1 MKIVFIGAASV
12 AVAGVLGPA
21 VSRPS
26 AAVPHLRPDFSA
38 VICHALPPKLSHA
51 WARGIQVVPPGA
63 VRLIADKAFS
73 NEDNADMMFKLGL
86 LEGHLL
92 VGRELIQAD
101 QLGLALP
108 HFGHPVREL
117 YDDISDSLK
126 EREITG
132 FDSELIALEALAAG
146 MPTAPAMAA
155 QFDKVMRILA
165 AVHATVPA
173 GLRDDE
179 RFMSGVLADVAET
192 AASDFNESI
201 QAGHITK
208 PVEYHDSHGYL
219 LYADRELA
227 RLQDRPG
234 GKGSTRLQAMRA
246 LLAQMQGI
254 VGPLMPSDTPA
265 RTVAEYRDLVA
276 RMRKAASE

>member
-1 MKIVFIGAASV
+1 MKIVFVGAA
-12 AVAGVLGPA
+12 AIAAAGVLGNLVP
-21 VSRPS
+21 RPS
-26 AAVPHLRPDFSA
+26 AAVPMLRPDFSA
-38 VICHALPPKLSHA
+38 VICHAEPPKLSHA
-51 WARGIQVVPPGA
+51 WAQGIQVVPPGA
-63 VRLIADKAFS
+63 VRPIAEKVFS
-73 NEDNADMMFKLGL
+73 NEDNADLMFKLGL

-117 YDDISDSLK
+117 YDDISESLK
-126 EREITG
+126 ERGITG

-146 MPTAPAMAA
+146 TPTAPATMS
-155 QFDKVMRILA
+155 QFGKVMRILA
-165 AVHATVPA
+165 AVRATVPA

-201 QAGHITK
+201 QAGRITK

-219 LYADRELA
+219 LYADQELA
-227 RLQDRPG
+227 RLQGRPG
-234 GKGSTRLQAMRA
+234 GKGSNRLQAVRR
-246 LLAQMQGI
+246 LLTQMQGI

-265 RTVAEYRDLVA
+265 GTVADYRKLVA
-276 RMRKAASE
+276 EMRKAASE